1 MRQMHLY
8 TFNFK
13 KFVSIASSILIITL
27 MVIIIT
33 RTIFKITWRPKENLY
48 YFYQLEDNSLD
59 VINVGSSHVHC
70 SINPLEIYK
79 NEGITSYN
87 LSAGFQS
94 AWYSYYYVKEALKT
108 QNPRVIVLDV
118 FTLRLIDDT
127 EFVRKAS
134 MNLLAMKP
142 SLDKWNA
149 IKASNSDDEWNIFWG
164 FPQNHIRYRDLGV
177 EEYDDKLCLNMM
189 GYTYMSNI
197 EPIEE
202 EEIIDISN
210 VTEVLPI
217 SEKSELYL
225 RKTIELCQGEGIDI
239 VLVNSPW
246 PHIKEE
252 DAKRYN
258 YIEKI
263 ADEYN
268 VDFINGCLLT
278 EELGIDYSRDNAGDG
293 GHLNYNGSIKWSDY
307 LGKYLKNNYN
317 LPDHRNEGL
326 LIWRE
331 SQKELENVLM
341 QEKLETIQ
349 NAEKYMECLL
359 ENPDYAFAVIFNI
372 DSVLP
377 YNIEKQVKKI
387 CSDASEVQ
395 RGYLIRMPD
404 GQIFF
409 EANFTSD
416 TNLFTSMNNN
426 ICKYESRNEELRCLR
441 MQFNSKIADERTE
454 KGAYFIVFHP
464 FRYSPLDTVEF
475 KQDKDYERE

>member
-1 MRQMHLY
+1 MHLY

-258 YIEKI
+258 
-263 ADEYN
+263 
-268 VDFINGCLLT
+268 
-278 EELGIDYSRDNAGDG
+278 
-293 GHLNYNGSIKWSDY
+293 
-307 LGKYLKNNYN
+307 
-317 LPDHRNEGL
+317 
-326 LIWRE
+326 
-331 SQKELENVLM
+331 
-341 QEKLETIQ
+341 
-349 NAEKYMECLL
+349 
-359 ENPDYAFAVIFNI
+359 
-372 DSVLP
+372 
-377 YNIEKQVKKI
+377 
-387 CSDASEVQ
+387 
-395 RGYLIRMPD
+395 
-404 GQIFF
+404 
-409 EANFTSD
+409 
-416 TNLFTSMNNN
+416 
-426 ICKYESRNEELRCLR
+426 
-441 MQFNSKIADERTE
+441 
-454 KGAYFIVFHP
+454 
-464 FRYSPLDTVEF
+464 
-475 KQDKDYERE
+475 